1 MIQFLKQI
9 KQSIEIQLS
18 PKSYKS
24 KFFRTI
30 ESLNWKNIQ
39 SKNIE
44 NELLLLQYFL
54 KKDDQFID
62 VGANLGQYLF
72 VAEGLIPANNIY
84 GFEPHPK
91 LAQRLRQLFP
101 GIHLSQDALSNSS
114 GKTQFKIPFFDNR
127 EIHTRGTLKT
137 EHRETGETRSKLID
151 VNISTLNNYAS
162 EHQLNNIALIK
173 IDVEG
178 AEFDV
183 VAGATDLIKT
193 QQPVMIIEIEQRHH
207 SSNILDFIRSTEQD
221 YAYTCYYFSA
231 REQQFKNDILS
242 RDISDLQS
250 ADHHGKS
257 RDFINNF
264 IFVPN
269 SGEHAADIASINAK
283 IAQAN

>member
-1 MIQFLKQI
+1 MIQVLKQI
-9 KQSIEIQLS
+9 KQSLEIQLF
-18 PKSYKS
+18 PAAYKA

-30 ESLNWKNIQ
+30 QSLNWQNIR

-54 KKDDQFID
+54 KKEDQFID

-72 VAEGLIPANNIY
+72 VAEGLIPATQIY
-84 GFEPHPK
+84 GFEPHPN
-91 LAQRLRQLFP
+91 LAKRLRQLFP
-101 GIHLSQDALSNSS
+101 KINISEDALSNST
-114 GKTQFKIPFFDNR
+114 GKTQFKIPYFDNR

-151 VNISTLNNYAS
+151 VTINTLDNFAQTN
-162 EHQLNNIALIK
+162 QLQNIALIK

-183 VAGATDLIKT
+183 VAGATAVIES

-207 SSNILDFIRSTEQD
+207 NSNIADFIRNTEQQ
-221 YAYTCYYFSA
+221 YNYTCYYFSA
-231 REQQFKNDILS
+231 REQQFKNDIFS
-242 RDISDLQS
+242 RDIAELQS

-269 SGEHAADIASINAK
+269 TGKHAIDIALINSN
-283 IAQAN
+283 IVR

>member
-9 KQSIEIQLS
+9 KQKLEIQLF
-18 PKSYKS
+18 PKAYKS
-24 KFFRTI
+24 KFFHTI
-30 ESLNWKNIQ
+30 NTLNWKNIQ

-72 VAEGLIPANNIY
+72 VAERLIPANQIF
-84 GFEPHPK
+84 GFEPHPN
-91 LAQRLRQLFP
+91 LAERLRKLFP
-101 GIHLSQDALSNSS
+101 EVHISQDALSNSG

-137 EHRETGETRSKLID
+137 EHRETGETKSKLID
-151 VNISTLNNYAS
+151 VNISTLNDYAS
-162 EHQLNNIALIK
+162 NHQINNIALIK

-183 VAGATDLIKT
+183 VSGASEIIKS
-193 QQPVMIIEIEQRHH
+193 QQPVLIIEIEQRHH
-207 SSNILDFIRSTEQD
+207 KSNIADFIRQTEQEFG
-221 YAYTCYYFSA
+221 YTCYYFSA
-231 REQQFKNDILS
+231 REQQFKSDILS
-242 RDISDLQS
+242 RDITELQS

-264 IFVPN
+264 IFVPKN
-269 SGEHAADIASINAK
+269 GKHAKDIATINANIVK
-283 IAQAN
+283 